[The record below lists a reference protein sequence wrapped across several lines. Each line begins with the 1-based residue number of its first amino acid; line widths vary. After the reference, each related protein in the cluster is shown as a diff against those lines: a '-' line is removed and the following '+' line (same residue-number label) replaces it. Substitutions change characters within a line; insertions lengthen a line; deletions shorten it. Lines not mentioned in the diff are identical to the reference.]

1 MKNILYSI
9 IIAAAMT
16 CNILPAMAEGENVSL
31 TLNDTPAS
39 YEAFRIGVWSQR
51 DGTLFDITYTRDTYM
66 QGTNNGG
73 TEYGTIC
80 LPFYINTKPTN
91 MTLYHFGNINGN
103 TLDIVKVRDEEY
115 TDGKGISPGTPLIF
129 KLNSP
134 ATTMSITC
142 NGTRVN
148 KYGTGTS
155 LAEEKVWI
163 PGNTEEGISTGDGT
177 EGFIWIRGYDEMTT
191 LSSTDA
197 NQYYY
202 IYNDKFYRAQTQLII
217 NPFRVVMKFIPKPSQ
232 QAKPSA
238 ISIREV
244 PAGSTNGI
252 STASATEAPVTGIY
266 SINGSKQ
273 TTMRRGL
280 NIIRQADGTT
290 RKVVVK

>member
-1 MKNILYSI
+1 MKNIFYSS

-16 CNILPAMAEGENVSL
+16 CNILPAMADGENVKL
-31 TLNDTPAS
+31 TLDDTPGS
-39 YEAFRIGVWSQR
+39 YEAFRIGVWSQPNDR
-51 DGTLFDITYTRDTYM
+51 LFDITYTRDTYM

-80 LPFYINTKPTN
+80 LPFYINKKPTD
-91 MTLYHFGNINGN
+91 MKLYHFGNINGN
-103 TLDIVKVRDEEY
+103 TLDIVEVRDAEY
-115 TDGKGISPGTPLIF
+115 TEDKGISPGTPLIF

-148 KYGTGTS
+148 RYGS
-155 LAEEKVWI
+155 VAEEKVWI

-177 EGFIWIRGYDEMTT
+177 EGFIWIKGYDEMTT

-202 IYNDKFYRAQTQLII
+202 IYNDHFYRAQTQLTV
-217 NPFRVVMKFIPKPSQ
+217 NPFRVVMKFIPQPSQ
-232 QAKPSA
+232 QGAKPSA

-252 STASATEAPVTGIY
+252 STASATEASVTGIY